1 MGCHKGTYK
10 IMIKETIM
18 FEELINRLTKIE
30 DSILLLVDLHLQQT
44 NNLTTYSSVSKFL
57 GVSTRTIYNYIKESK
72 LVQDKHYTINS
83 NGKTIFIP
91 KAIVEFKHR
100 ALEPQSIKTTHVAV
114 NRSIHPAASKILQG
128 VAS

>member
-1 MGCHKGTYK
+1 
-10 IMIKETIM
+10 M
-18 FEELINRLTKIE
+18 FEHLLDKLTKVE
-30 DSILLLVDLHLQQT
+30 ESISLLVDLHLQQT

-72 LVQDKHYTINS
+72 LVRDKHYSINS
-83 NGKTIFIP
+83 NGKTVFIP

-100 ALEPQSIKTTHVAV
+100 VLEPQSIKTTHVAV
-114 NRSIHPAASKILQG
+114 NRSIHPAAFKILQG